1 MSELPLNSNLTFPK
15 ALKYIS
21 SSLSK
26 SNVPEVSTEYAWTF
40 EYGSDVKS
48 FFEPVIPCTLTAIT
62 LLVVNTTKSRIVL
75 YELIISSPDI
85 RSGAT
90 CLLT

>member
-40 EYGSDVKS
+40 EYGSDV
-48 FFEPVIPCTLTAIT
+48 
-62 LLVVNTTKSRIVL
+62 
-75 YELIISSPDI
+75 YELLDVEGNPKWIDCNKVRIYHPANTKAINGILYVDNYIILAVISM
-85 RSGAT
+85 
-90 CLLT
+90 L